1 MRRRWLN
8 FDSRAFLANIST
20 MDLLRR
26 NERAAGRL
34 LVLAVV
40 FGWCLGA
47 VSSFGQNLDSEFTF
61 LVPAGRLE
69 CFYQSALKNGTMEV
83 EYQVIAGAGMDV
95 DFTITSPEDIQLI
108 VESRRSD
115 GVHVVE
121 PTVEGDYQICFD
133 NSFSRFSEKMVFFE
147 IIIEGQGGDV
157 GGDEEWPGLVEPDGS
172 LLEYKLDDIRESM
185 DALHKRLER
194 SHQMQTVL
202 RAFEARDRILQED
215 NLWRVSFF
223 SSASVLVMLCVALTQ
238 VYTVR
243 KLFDDKRR
251 VCT

>member
-8 FDSRAFLANIST
+8 LDSPVFGKTST
-20 MDLLRR
+20 MDLLRKK
-26 NERAAGRL
+26 EGCGGRL
-34 LVLAVV
+34 LVLAAV
-40 FGWCLGA
+40 FGWCFGA
-47 VSSFGQNLDSEFTF
+47 VSCFGQNLDSEFTF
-61 LVPAGRLE
+61 QLPAGRSE
-69 CFYQSALKNGTMEV
+69 CFFQTAIKNGTMEV

-95 DFTITSPEDIQLI
+95 DFTVISPEGVHLI
-108 VESRRSD
+108 IESRRSD

-133 NSFSRFSEKMVFFE
+133 NSFSHFSEKMVFFE

-185 DALHKRLER
+185 DSLHRRLER
-194 SHQMQTVL
+194 SRQMQTVL
-202 RAFEARDRILQED
+202 RAFEARDRNLLED
-215 NLWRVSFF
+215 NLWRVSFW
-223 SSASVLVMLCVALTQ
+223 SCACVLVMLCVALTQ

>member
-1 MRRRWLN
+1 
-8 FDSRAFLANIST
+8 
-20 MDLLRR
+20 MDVLRG
-26 NERAAGRL
+26 AARTGGRL
-34 LVLAVV
+34 LVLAAAL
-40 FGWCLGA
+40 CLWRAGPA
-47 VSSFGQNLDSEFTF
+47 SCFGQSQDSEFTV
-61 LVPAGRLE
+61 LVPAGRAE
-69 CFYQSALKNGTMEV
+69 CFFQAAVKNGTMEV

-95 DFTITSPEDIQLI
+95 DFSVRSPQGVEFIT
-108 VESRRSD
+108 ESRRSD

-121 PTVEGDYQICFD
+121 PTEEGDYEICFD

-157 GGDEEWPGLVEPDGS
+157 GGDDEWPAGLEEIDGS

-185 DALHKRLER
+185 DSLHRRLER
-194 SHQMQTVL
+194 SRQMQTVL
-202 RAFEARDRILQED
+202 RAYEARDRNLLED
-215 NLWRVSFF
+215 NLWRVSFW
-223 SSASVLVMLCVALTQ
+223 SCASVLVMLCVALTQ